1 MAVAILYMP
10 RTAVAE
16 EPVAVGPRLQQ
27 ISVTIKKSYSDVGS
41 ATIILRTIEGK
52 PVAFVLT
59 AEHVI
64 AGLGRV
70 ETVIAPDGT
79 HRQPVTC
86 DAAEL
91 SQQIRQGG

>member
-27 ISVTIKKSYSDVGS
+27 ISGTIKKSYSDVGP

-64 AGLGRV
+64 AGLRGV

-79 HRQPVTC
+79 ERKQVTYK
-86 DAAEL
+86 DAEL
-91 SQQIRQGG
+91 MQQIRQGG